1 MAIPVTPTQAQA
13 DAAAAA
19 QAGLDSIL
27 AESSEKAKES
37 QERIKE
43 WSKEVGA
50 STVAALGS
58 FESLENA
65 LGAIIGRAETGTAD
79 FGIGA
84 IKKFVES
91 VESKSLVQGTKQTA
105 DFIQE
110 ITGMNALAIDNS
122 IYGINSASKQLS
134 DAAYKTAQDYSKAN
148 ITLLSGVTLNAS
160 TLLGDAKDLYAGFKD
175 AVLDD
180 TRLFNAGVKG
190 MSFEVLQDIKITT
203 SALKMQPREL
213 NEIFQRELSAT
224 GVISG
229 DMLKTYEKT
238 VLAVGQATGQVPTMI
253 AQDLSRMLNDFNHF
267 GALTIPQMGSL
278 AATLH
283 QMGLEINDVTK
294 LADNFSSFDKA
305 VQTMSN
311 LSATT
316 GATLDTLGLFQLA
329 NTDQEQ
335 FIISL
340 RDQLESQ
347 GVEFENM
354 NILQQKQ
361 IASAFGIDPIILQRL
376 LSDNFDT
383 IESANAEIEGRVSE
397 MSDETMRSQLAD
409 MGGLVKAAEALSA
422 KDLLERQIGLEKASS
437 EYARSIENSFRST
450 VIVTEKATEAM
461 FEQRE
466 YAFKTLNEM
475 KNAMD
480 EISAK
485 GIEIF
490 GPKTAAEKK
499 ATATPAATGPVV
511 APPVTVPAPQPAPA
525 AAPIPVP
532 TPAPPADVLSPP
544 ASTADAA
551 AAKPLDTSES
561 AIAAAHESGRAGAN
575 QRTVAPVSP
584 TAPTAPKPATQPA
597 AAVPGA
603 PAVAPAAEAT
613 ASAAAATRRIEIA
626 LVVSGDGTAISEAL
640 ASQIAASLQKGVNV
654 DGNRITF
661 NTTGP
666 TEVVVIA

>member
-1 MAIPVTPTQAQA
+1 MAPPVAPPVEPVVTP
-13 DAAAAA
+13 AAAAA
-19 QAGLDSIL
+19 PVALENTAKATAQDIAAWTAASAQAIL
-27 AESSEKAKES
+27 
-37 QERIKE
+37 
-43 WSKEVGA
+43 
-50 STVAALGS
+50 TAAATI
-58 FESLENA
+58 ESLDNA
-65 LGAIIGRAETGTAD
+65 FGIIGGRMTTAVVD
-79 FGIGA
+79 FGVDKMKDTIR
-84 IKKFVES
+84 S
-91 VESKSLVQGTKQTA
+91 YESKSIMQGTKQTA

-110 ITGMNALAIDNS
+110 ITGLNAVAAESS
-122 IYGINSASKQLS
+122 IYGINSVTKQLS
-134 DAAYKTAQDYSKAN
+134 DAAYKSMSDYSKAT
-148 ITLLSGVTLNAS
+148 ITLQNGVTLNAS
-160 TLLGDAKDLYAGFKD
+160 SLLGDAKELYAGFKD

-190 MSFEVLQDIKITT
+190 MSFEVLEDIKITT

-361 IASAFGIDPIILQRL
+361 IASAFGIDPIVLQRL

-409 MGGLVKAAEALSA
+409 MGGLVKAAEALSS
-422 KDLLERQIGLEKASS
+422 KELLERQIGLQRASS
-437 EYARSIENSFRST
+437 EYARTIENSFRST

-461 FEQRE
+461 VEQRDSS
-466 YAFKTLNEM
+466 FKALDQM
-475 KNAMD
+475 KIVM
-480 EISAK
+480 EQISDK

-499 ATATPAATGPVV
+499 AAAASAVAGPTV
-511 APPVTVPAPQPAPA
+511 APAVTVPAPQPAPA
-525 AAPIPVP
+525 AEPVPAPIVAPAAAVPPPPV
-532 TPAPPADVLSPP
+532 
-544 ASTADAA
+544 STADAA
-551 AAKPLDTSES
+551 AKPMDTS
-561 AIAAAHESGRAGAN
+561 AAAIDAAHAAGRTGAN
-575 QRTVAPVSP
+575 QATVVTPISP
-584 TAPTAPKPATQPA
+584 TAPDAATTTTQPA
-597 AAVPGA
+597 AAVSGA
-603 PAVAPAAEAT
+603 PVVAPAAEETARAAVAT
-613 ASAAAATRRIEIA
+613 QRIEIA
-626 LVVSGDGTAISEAL
+626 LVVSGDGTAYNDAL
-640 ASQIAASLQKGVNV
+640 ASQIAACLQKGVNV
-654 DGNRITF
+654 NGNMALFT
-661 NTTGP
+661 TTGP
-666 TEVVVIA
+666 TEVVVTA

>member
-1 MAIPVTPTQAQA
+1 MAPPVAPPAETVVTP
-13 DAAAAA
+13 AAAAA
-19 QAGLDSIL
+19 P
-27 AESSEKAKES
+27 
-37 QERIKE
+37 
-43 WSKEVGA
+43 
-50 STVAALGS
+50 AALGKTTKATKADIVEWTKAS
-58 FESLENA
+58 TGAILDATLAIESLDTA
-65 LGAIIGRAETGTAD
+65 FGIIKGRLTTAVVD
-79 FGIGA
+79 FGADNMKDIIRGY
-84 IKKFVES
+84 
-91 VESKSLVQGTKQTA
+91 ESKSIMQGTKQTA

-110 ITGMNALAIDNS
+110 ITGLNAVAAESS
-122 IYGINSASKQLS
+122 IYGINSVAKQLS
-134 DAAYKTAQDYSKAN
+134 DASYEAANDYSRAT
-148 ITLLSGVTLNAS
+148 ITLQNGVTLNAS
-160 TLLGDAKDLYAGFKD
+160 SLLGDAKELYDGFKA

-190 MSFEVLQDIKITT
+190 MSYEVLENIKLTT

-229 DMLKTYEKT
+229 EMLKTYEKT
-238 VLAVGQATGQVPTMI
+238 VLAVGQATGQVPTLI
-253 AQDLSRMLNDFNHF
+253 AEDLSRMLNDFNHF

-316 GATLDTLGLFQLA
+316 GVTLDTLGLFQLA

-361 IASAFGIDPIILQRL
+361 IASAFGIDPIVLQRL

-409 MGGLVKAAEALSA
+409 MGGLVKAAEALSS
-422 KDLLERQIGLEKASS
+422 KELLERQVGLQRASS
-437 EYARSIENSFRST
+437 EYARTIENSFRST
-450 VIVTEKATEAM
+450 VIVAEKATEAM
-461 FEQRE
+461 VDERDS
-466 YAFKTLNEM
+466 AFKALDQIKEVM
-475 KNAMD
+475 
-480 EISAK
+480 EQISAK

-490 GPKTAAEKK
+490 GPKTAAQRV
-499 ATATPAATGPVV
+499 AATTLAAAGPVP
-511 APPVTVPAPQPAPA
+511 APPVAVPAPAPAPA
-525 AAPIPVP
+525 ADPVP
-532 TPAPPADVLSPP
+532 SSEPATTVDVPPPA
-544 ASTADAA
+544 ASTAAA
-551 AAKPLDTSES
+551 EVPAKPMDASQA
-561 AIAAAHESGRAGAN
+561 AIAIAYLSGRSGAN
-575 QRTVAPVSP
+575 QTTVAPVSP
-584 TAPTAPKPATQPA
+584 TVPTATSPATQPA
-597 AAVPGA
+597 TPATGA
-603 PAVAPAAEAT
+603 PAVAPAAEPT
-613 ASAAAATRRIEIA
+613 ARAAAATQRIEIA
-626 LVVSGDGTAISEAL
+626 LVVSGDGTAYNEAL
-640 ASQIAASLQKGVNV
+640 ASQIAAVLQKGVNV
-654 DGNRITF
+654 NGNIARF
-661 NTTGP
+661 STTGP
-666 TEVVVIA
+666 TEVTVTA

>member
-1 MAIPVTPTQAQA
+1 MAITPPVEPVIAP
-13 DAAAAA
+13 AAAAA
-19 QAGLDSIL
+19 PVALENTAKATAKDIAEWTAASAQAILTSAASI
-27 AESSEKAKES
+27 
-37 QERIKE
+37 
-43 WSKEVGA
+43 
-50 STVAALGS
+50 
-58 FESLENA
+58 ESLDNA
-65 LGAIIGRAETGTAD
+65 FGIIKGRLTTAVID
-79 FGIGA
+79 FGVDKMKDTIRGY
-84 IKKFVES
+84 
-91 VESKSLVQGTKQTA
+91 ESKSIMQGTKQTA

-110 ITGMNALAIDNS
+110 ITGLNAVAAESS
-122 IYGINSASKQLS
+122 IYGINSVTKQLS
-134 DAAYKTAQDYSKAN
+134 DAAYKSMSDYSKAT
-148 ITLLSGVTLNAS
+148 ITLQNGITLNAS
-160 TLLGDAKDLYAGFKD
+160 SLLGDAKELYAGFKD

-190 MSFEVLQDIKITT
+190 MSFEVLEDMKITT

-229 DMLKTYEKT
+229 EMLKTYEKT

-267 GALTIPQMGSL
+267 GALTIPQMGTL

-316 GATLDTLGLFQLA
+316 GATLDTLGLFELA

-409 MGGLVKAAEALSA
+409 MGGLVKAAEALSS
-422 KDLLERQIGLEKASS
+422 KELLERQIGLQKASS
-437 EYARSIENSFRST
+437 EYARTIENSFRST
-450 VIVTEKATEAM
+450 VIVAEKATEAM
-461 FEQRE
+461 VDQRDS
-466 YAFKTLNEM
+466 AFKALDQM
-475 KNAMD
+475 KVVMD
-480 EISAK
+480 QISDK

-490 GPKTAAEKK
+490 GPKTAAQR
-499 ATATPAATGPVV
+499 ATTTTPVVTGPTPAPAVVVPTPVV
-511 APPVTVPAPQPAPA
+511 APPVAPVPAPAPAPPVDVPSPTASVAAPAPMTTGAAATEAARASGLSGANQTAVVPVPPTTAAATQPTQPPAVTPGASVVAPA
-525 AAPIPVP
+525 AA
-532 TPAPPADVLSPP
+532 
-544 ASTADAA
+544 
-551 AAKPLDTSES
+551 ES
-561 AIAAAHESGRAGAN
+561 
-575 QRTVAPVSP
+575 
-584 TAPTAPKPATQPA
+584 
-597 AAVPGA
+597 
-603 PAVAPAAEAT
+603 T
-613 ASAAAATRRIEIA
+613 ASAATVTHKVVFELRVESGGGALADALTPMIA
-626 LVVSGDGTAISEAL
+626 LNLQNGTNANGQEITFKVTAPTDT
-640 ASQIAASLQKGVNV
+640 AASA
-654 DGNRITF
+654 T
-661 NTTGP
+661 
-666 TEVVVIA
+666 A

>member
-1 MAIPVTPTQAQA
+1 MAQPPVAPSADPIVTP
-13 DAAAAA
+13 AAAAA
-19 QAGLDSIL
+19 PAALENTAKATKSDIVAWTAASAQAIL
-27 AESSEKAKES
+27 AATAT
-37 QERIKE
+37 I
-43 WSKEVGA
+43 
-50 STVAALGS
+50 
-58 FESLENA
+58 ESLDNA
-65 LGAIIGRAETGTAD
+65 FGIIKGRMTTAVVD
-79 FGIGA
+79 FGVDNMKDIIRGY
-84 IKKFVES
+84 
-91 VESKSLVQGTKQTA
+91 ESKSIIQGTKQTA

-110 ITGMNALAIDNS
+110 ITGLNAVAAESS
-122 IYGINSASKQLS
+122 IYGINSVTKQLS
-134 DAAYKTAQDYSKAN
+134 DAAYKTANDYSKAT
-148 ITLLSGVTLNAS
+148 ITLQNGVTLNAS
-160 TLLGDAKDLYAGFKD
+160 SLLGDAKELYAGFKD

-190 MSFEVLQDIKITT
+190 MSYEVLENIKLTT

-267 GALTIPQMGSL
+267 GALTIPQMGEL

-409 MGGLVKAAEALSA
+409 MGGLVKAAEALSS
-422 KDLLERQIGLEKASS
+422 KELLERQIGLQRASS
-437 EYARSIENSFRST
+437 EYARTIENSFRST
-450 VIVTEKATEAM
+450 VIVAEKATEAM
-461 FEQRE
+461 VDQRDS
-466 YAFKTLNEM
+466 AFKALDQM
-475 KNAMD
+475 KIVM
-480 EISAK
+480 EQISDK

-490 GPKTAAEKK
+490 GPKTAASRT
-499 ATATPAATGPVV
+499 APATPAVTG
-511 APPVTVPAPQPAPA
+511 
-525 AAPIPVP
+525 P
-532 TPAPPADVLSPP
+532 TPAPPATVPAPEPAPAAQPVPGPAVAPAADIPSPP

-551 AAKPLDTSES
+551 AAAKQLDTSPE
-561 AIAAAHESGRAGAN
+561 AVAAARESGRAGAN
-575 QRTVAPVSP
+575 QHTVAPVSP
-584 TAPTAPKPATQPA
+584 TAPPASKSATTTDV
-597 AAVPGA
+597 VPSGA
-603 PAVAPAAEAT
+603 PTVAPAAATT
-613 ASAAAATRRIEIA
+613 ASAAVTTQRIEIA
-626 LVVSGDGTAISEAL
+626 LVVSGDGTAIGDAL
-640 ASQIAASLQKGVNV
+640 ASQIAARLQEGVNV
-654 DGNRITF
+654 NGSIAQFSTS
-661 NTTGP
+661 GP
-666 TEVVVIA
+666 ADVIVAT